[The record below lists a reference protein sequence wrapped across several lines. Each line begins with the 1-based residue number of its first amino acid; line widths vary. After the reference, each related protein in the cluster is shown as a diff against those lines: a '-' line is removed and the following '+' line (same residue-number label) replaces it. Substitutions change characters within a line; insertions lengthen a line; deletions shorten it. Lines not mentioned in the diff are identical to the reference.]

1 MRRDT
6 LYDVTH
12 LMRFAAFPIP
22 IPPDYLKPMNTL
34 ITRLLFAAAI
44 LFSPIVTQADV
55 ATPSIFGDHVVLQ
68 RDQANPIWGWADP
81 GEQVT
86 VSIAGQQHKA
96 KANRQGDWRVT
107 LKPLPAGGPHRLTIK
122 GKNTLEYDDVLVGE
136 VWICSGQSNM
146 QWSVSQSYDGDLVAL
161 TGKDSQLRLITVPQV
176 AVSYTHLTLPTNRE
190 V

>member
-1 MRRDT
+1 
-6 LYDVTH
+6 
-12 LMRFAAFPIP
+12 
-22 IPPDYLKPMNTL
+22 MNVS
-34 ITRLLFAAAI
+34 ITRLVSAVAVLIISTFA
-44 LFSPIVTQADV
+44 LADV
-55 ATPSIFGDHVVLQ
+55 ATPSILGDHMVLQ
-68 RDQANPIWGWADP
+68 RDQANPVWGWADP

-86 VSIAGQQHKA
+86 VSIGDQQHKT

-161 TGKDSQLRLITVPQV
+161 TAKDPRLRLITVPQV
-176 AVSYTHLTLPTNRE
+176 GTQEMQRDFGGEWSHASPDVVSNFSAVGYRCGKIAHDIG
-190 V
+190 